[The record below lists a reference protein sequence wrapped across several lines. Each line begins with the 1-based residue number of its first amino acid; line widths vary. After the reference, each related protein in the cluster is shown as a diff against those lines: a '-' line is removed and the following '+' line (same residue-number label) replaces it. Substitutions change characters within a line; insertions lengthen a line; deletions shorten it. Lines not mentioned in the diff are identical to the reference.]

1 MIKPEI
7 FACVLRDVCEVMEIS
22 ERDIISRSRSEEVV
36 DALAYAAMANN
47 RGNEPMAAMAM
58 MNGGNCQD
66 LKTLDANLNCDFN
79 NNLQAGVCAVRAP
92 IEQVTGQVGFFA
104 EEVEAMRSG
113 AEQTLTSVERQ
124 WEFLDNAGA
133 LLSELNPAYKE
144 KRENDKRF
152 DDMES
157 SINELKDLVRQLAAK
172 V

>member
-1 MIKPEI
+1 
-7 FACVLRDVCEVMEIS
+7 
-22 ERDIISRSRSEEVV
+22 
-36 DALAYAAMANN
+36 
-47 RGNEPMAAMAM
+47 
-58 MNGGNCQD
+58 
-66 LKTLDANLNCDFN
+66 
-79 NNLQAGVCAVRAP
+79 
-92 IEQVTGQVGFFA
+92 
-104 EEVEAMRSG
+104 MRSG